1 MTHHEL
7 LEFYLQHCRKTL
19 EGHARALRFLE
30 QKGIREGF
38 VADTFHL
45 GFADGSVGELC
56 RENEALQDE
65 LEGVGLFKNGKERF
79 KGCLVIPILDENTE
93 PVNIVGYSTHAQKK
107 EPMIWLQ
114 PDGVF
119 NSPFLGNCSDV
130 MFTDNPLAALML
142 IAADVPNTTFL
153 FGDEKKYSRFCL
165 EHGIRNVVFTY
176 DGSAR
181 LFHELTTSGVSARRT
196 LIDFACIVADKK
208 TPSEI
213 KELLE
218 ESANEND
225 RELTEDAVQEIEH
238 GFLFRLPLLTYRVIG
253 SFADFTM
260 SLKVNIKATRDE
272 SVYVDTIDLYRSR
285 DRQNFIYSL
294 VDQFDIRDQL
304 QLETDLNTILSVI
317 EKHKESRE
325 KEKSNGSLELTEH
338 QKNIG
343 LDFLRSKDLCD
354 RIVDDYAQLGYVRER
369 KNKLLLYLVMTSR
382 LMDSPLHSL
391 LLSRSSAGKSL
402 LAELTERMCPPE
414 EVVSVSD
421 LSQQALFYYGED
433 ELKNKFIVIGE
444 KQGSEASEYPLRELI
459 SRKSITKAIPMK
471 DPVSGQIKT
480 ATITVHGPISL
491 VETSTSADV
500 NPENLNRCFVIAIDE
515 TEEQTAEIHQ
525 LQRKNYT
532 ADGFVTRKKREQI
545 IRKHTF
551 AQRLL
556 RPIQVFNPFAELLS
570 FPTSKLRSRRDNE
583 KFLRLINVICF
594 LHQYQRTVHM
604 LTLDTGEKIEYIE
617 CGIADYRIAYDLLS
631 DGVLENT
638 LDDLPRPAR
647 HLLNLIEEYLE
658 KRAKA
663 DGVSAERIIFERK
676 DIREYTSWTFA
687 QVRNNF
693 RILKDYEYLKLIK
706 QQNGAAH
713 QYRLAGGY
721 TSLDLLHT
729 ILSPAELEKKLR
741 QIKRKGN
748 DIEPGEVRES
758 APAYCI
764 PA

>member
-1 MTHHEL
+1 VT
-7 LEFYLQHCRKTL
+7 
-19 EGHARALRFLE
+19 
-30 QKGIREGF
+30 
-38 VADTFHL
+38 
-45 GFADGSVGELC
+45 SV
-56 RENEALQDE
+56 
-65 LEGVGLFKNGKERF
+65 
-79 KGCLVIPILDENTE
+79 
-93 PVNIVGYSTHAQKK
+93 H
-107 EPMIWLQ
+107 
-114 PDGVF
+114 
-119 NSPFLGNCSDV
+119 
-130 MFTDNPLAALML
+130 
-142 IAADVPNTTFL
+142 
-153 FGDEKKYSRFCL
+153 DEKQYARFCF
-165 EHGIRNVVFTY
+165 EHGVRNVIFTY
-176 DGSAR
+176 DGNAR
-181 LFHELTTSGVSARRT
+181 LFHELTTGGISARRT
-196 LIDFACIVADKK
+196 PIDFARFIAEK
-208 TPSEI
+208 TTPAEI
-213 KELLE
+213 KALVDETE
-218 ESANEND
+218 HTGDQESS
-225 RELTEDAVQEIEH
+225 EDTVQEIEH

-253 SFADFTM
+253 NFTDFTM

-304 QLETDLNTILSVI
+304 QLEQDLNTILSVI
-317 EKHKESRE
+317 EKHKESQE
-325 KEKSNGSLELTEH
+325 KEKSKDTLELTEH

-354 RIVDDYAQLGYVRER
+354 RIVDDYTQLGYVREP

-382 LMDSPLHSL
+382 LMDSPLHAL

-421 LSQQALFYYGED
+421 LSQQALFYYGEN
-433 ELKNKFIVIGE
+433 ELKHKFIVIGE
-444 KQGSEASEYPLRELI
+444 KHGSEASEYPLRELI

-471 DPVSGQIKT
+471 DPVTGQIKT

-532 ADGFVTRKKREQI
+532 ADGFVTRRTRDQI
-545 IRKHTF
+545 VQKHVF

-583 KFLRLINVICF
+583 KFFRLINGICF
-594 LHQYQRTVHM
+594 LHQHQRTVHT

-617 CGIADYRIAYDLLS
+617 CGIADYCIAYDLLS

-663 DGVSAERIIFERK
+663 DNVPIERIIFERK
-676 DIREYTSWTFA
+676 DIREFTSWTFA

-706 QQNGAAH
+706 QRNGAAH

-729 ILSPAELEKKLR
+729 ILSPVELEKKLR
-741 QIKRKGN
+741 YIMRCKTGT
-748 DIEPGEVRES
+748 EAGEVREK
-758 APAYCI
+758 APVYSI